1 MSKAVRTVFAA
12 GVAAAILLGASPS
25 ALAEN
30 GVAKS
35 GRTDQSMNGLKCV
48 NEWFNT
54 YGGTKC
60 AGSGAAATEQMWRL
74 HVACSTQT
82 DYTGGWHTGP
92 GSDGFECKFGVQST
106 SVEFQ

>member
-1 MSKAVRTVFAA
+1 MSKAVRALFAA
-12 GVAAAILLGASPS
+12 GAAVAILVGATPS

-30 GVAKS
+30 DVARS
-35 GRTDQSMNGLKCV
+35 GKTDQSMNGLTCV

-60 AGSGAAATEQMWRL
+60 TGAADQMWRL

-92 GSDGFECKFGVQST
+92 GSDGFECKFQVQTT